1 MKKRE
6 WEEKENTK
14 GRDAEGKDE
23 KVKRQK
29 RGAQGNGKMV
39 VTVDHPISSL
49 PVLYIFLLRPFVIRK
64 LPLWF
69 SSACMPCSITVL
81 FLSS

>member
-6 WEEKENTK
+6 WEEEENTK

-29 RGAQGNGKMV
+29 RGA
-39 VTVDHPISSL
+39 
-49 PVLYIFLLRPFVIRK
+49 
-64 LPLWF
+64 
-69 SSACMPCSITVL
+69 
-81 FLSS
+81 